1 MGLRPSRPSVCPEY
15 PDVGRG
21 ASLHDA
27 AGLSDD
33 AFRGLGGWVQA
44 EGMSRVVGRD
54 AECAVLRSR
63 LTATQSGPGVIV
75 LVAGEA
81 GAGKTALV
89 EHVLAG
95 TNTPALCGRA
105 AEWAPRAYDVLARAV
120 RPVIRSTGG
129 SVPGL
134 LAQIIPELGAPPPE
148 PDLTALAAAVCSVL
162 ARAAGDRHMALFL
175 DDLQWADEATLGLLP
190 ALADAVS
197 GLPVTVVG
205 CYRNDELPRGH
216 RLRSVRAL
224 LRRNHQLTEIELAP
238 LGDEDV
244 TRMLAALL
252 GAAPQPALSSAV
264 AARADGLPF
273 AVEELAFALRDGG
286 HLAYSDGTVTLTGA
300 GAGAAPVP
308 DGIRE
313 AVLLRAA
320 RLTDEERALV
330 EAAAVAGNEFD
341 IDLVVAASGVAAWP
355 DGFTGSGLLTDSGDG
370 LAAFRHPLTRD
381 AAYADIPWPRR
392 RRLHRA
398 LASTLTARRAAPALI
413 AAHLLAAKDFG
424 PARRALVAAADQHCA
439 VHAYRDAARALR
451 TALELCPSDEDGTRL
466 LVLDRLARCAEMCA
480 QYADAVTL
488 LRELAD
494 GHQRRGDNHALA
506 AAHRRLALAHE
517 LRGQWES
524 ALAAREAAAL
534 AFSAV
539 GRPAEAA
546 IDRLAVATHLRSA
559 ASYSVALAT
568 LDAVCDDAQSA
579 GRADLL
585 LRAQGLRGNVLS
597 RLGRSGEG
605 IAAVRAALDQALAG
619 SLPGTAAELQQRLA
633 DAIEHSGDYRA
644 AKTAYAA
651 AYQYCDAHGAN
662 DVGELCR
669 ACATAVLF
677 SCGEWDRAAGV
688 CEDVIASSGPAHA
701 RAVGTGILGLVH
713 ALRGAARLAR
723 PLLLESNLTATRI
736 ELTAMELFSS
746 WGLCILDDAAG
757 GHDAAAD
764 RAKRMLTRHART
776 QERHYSVA
784 VLQWLATFFTEH
796 SLAADARAC
805 AAVLSDVAEATGQP
819 EAVAALAHARGET
832 LLADEPEAAAR
843 ELGRAAEMFSH
854 LDLPLETVQAQRRAA
869 TAALQ
874 LGEQARAREL
884 LDAAYATAGS
894 LGARQLRENCAAA
907 LSELGGKPRQRAS
920 ANRAVAGL
928 TDREMEVM
936 LLVAEGNTSRQIGE
950 ALFISPRTVEMHVQG
965 SLLKLQCRTR
975 AEAVRR
981 LAELEALPQPDP
993 AARAPRQGSRART
1006 PVSKPTRY
1014 PDVSS

>member
-1 MGLRPSRPSVCPEY
+1 
-15 PDVGRG
+15 
-21 ASLHDA
+21 
-27 AGLSDD
+27 
-33 AFRGLGGWVQA
+33 
-44 EGMSRVVGRD
+44 MSRVVGRD
-54 AECAVLRSR
+54 AECAVLRSC
-63 LTATQSGPGVIV
+63 LTAPKSGAGPIV
-75 LVAGEA
+75 MVAGEA

-89 EHVLAG
+89 GHVLA
-95 TNTPALCGRA
+95 TATTRALCGRA
-105 AEWAPRAYDVLARAV
+105 AEWAPRAYDVLARALH
-120 RPVIRSTGG
+120 PVIRTSGG
-129 SVPGL
+129 PVPGL

-148 PDLTALAAAVCSVL
+148 PDPAALAAAVCSVL
-162 ARAAGDRHMALFL
+162 TCAAGDRHMTLFL
-175 DDLQWADEATLGLLP
+175 DDLQWADEATLGLMP
-190 ALADAVS
+190 ALADACG
-197 GLPVTVVG
+197 GLPLTVIG
-205 CYRNDELPRGH
+205 CYRSDDLPRGH

-224 LRRNHQLTEIELAP
+224 LRRNNQLTEIELAP

-244 TRMLAALL
+244 TRMIAALL
-252 GAAPQPALSSAV
+252 GAAPQPTLAAAV
-264 AARADGLPF
+264 ARRSDGLPF
-273 AVEELAFALRDGG
+273 AVQELAFALRDGG
-286 HLAYSDGTVTLTGA
+286 HLAYSEGTVTLA
-300 GAGAAPVP
+300 GTGAAPVP

-330 EAAAVAGNEFD
+330 DAAAVAGNEFD
-341 IDLVVAASGVAAWP
+341 IDIVAAASGVTAWP
-355 DGFTGSGLLTDSGDG
+355 DGFTGSGLLIDRGDG
-370 LAAFRHPLTRD
+370 RVAFRHPLTRE
-381 AAYADIPWPRR
+381 AAYADIPWSRR

-398 LASTLTARRAAPALI
+398 LASMLTADRGAPALI
-413 AAHLLAAKDFG
+413 AAHLLAARDFE
-424 PARRALVAAADQHCA
+424 PARRALVAAAEQHCA

-451 TALELCPSDEDGTRL
+451 TALDYWPSGEEDDTRL
-466 LVLDRLARCAEMCA
+466 LVIDRLARCAEMCA
-480 QYADAVTL
+480 EYADAVTL

-506 AAHRRLALAHE
+506 AAHRRRALAHE

-534 AFSAV
+534 AFSAA

-546 IDRLAVATHLRSA
+546 IDRLAVAAHLRSA

-568 LDAVCDDAQSA
+568 LGAVCDDAQSA
-579 GRADLL
+579 GRPDLL

-597 RLGRSGEG
+597 RLGRSREG
-605 IAAVRAALDQALAG
+605 IATIRAALDQALAG
-619 SLPGTAAELQQRLA
+619 SLPDTAAELQQRLA
-633 DAIEHSGDYRA
+633 DALEHSGDYRA

-651 AYQYCDAHGAN
+651 AYQYCDAHGAK

-688 CEDVIASSGPAHA
+688 CEDVLASAGPAHA
-701 RAVGTGILGLVH
+701 RAVSTGILGLVH

-757 GHDAAAD
+757 GHDAAVD
-764 RAKRMLTRHART
+764 RARQMLTRHART

-784 VLQWLATFFTEH
+784 ILQWLATFFAEH

-805 AAVLSDVAEATGQP
+805 AAVLTDIAEATGQP

-832 LLADEPEAAAR
+832 LLTDEPEAAAR
-843 ELGRAAEMFSH
+843 ELRRAAQMFGH
-854 LDLPLETVQAQRRAA
+854 LDLPLETAQAQRRAA

-874 LGEQARAREL
+874 LGEPVRAREL
-884 LDAAYATAGS
+884 LHAAYATAGA

-907 LSELGGKPRQRAS
+907 LSDLGGKPRQRAY
-920 ANRAVAGL
+920 ANRAAAGL
-928 TDREMEVM
+928 TDREMDVM

-950 ALFISPRTVEMHVQG
+950 ALFISPRTVEMHVQS
-965 SLLKLQCRTR
+965 SLLKLQSRTR

-993 AARAPRQGSRART
+993 AARRAPRQGSRARA
-1006 PVSKPTRY
+1006 PSGKPNR
-1014 PDVSS
+1014 S